1 MIRQQRDGV
10 VYYRFE
16 TLGGAALLQGIFTR
30 LGGVSQGPFA
40 SLNVGHTVGDDPA
53 NVEANLGIIY
63 RVLGVAADAVV
74 TARQVHG
81 DRVALVTAY
90 DGGKIFPETDAL
102 ISDIPGLVLLLRFAD
117 CVPVL
122 CYAPRERAVG
132 LAHAGWQGTVKKIA
146 QKTALEM
153 METFRCRPD
162 DLLVGLGPAIGP
174 CCFEAGPE
182 VIEALRAS
190 HPRAEELLSQV
201 QPDGKAHVDL
211 LQANVQQLAEIGV
224 RRVELAGMC
233 TSCLRHEFYSH
244 RAEAGRTG
252 RFAVAIG
259 LRG

>member
-1 MIRQQRDGV
+1 MIRLQRDGV

-16 TLGGAALLQGIFTR
+16 TLAGACLVQGIFTR

-53 NVEANLGIIY
+53 HVEANLELIY
-63 RVLGVAADAVV
+63 RALGVKAQKVT

-81 DRVALVTAY
+81 DRVEMVTTM
-90 DGGKIFPETDAL
+90 DGGRTFPETDAL
-102 ISDIPGLVLLLRFAD
+102 ITGVPGLVLLLRFAD

-122 CYAPRERAVG
+122 FYAPRQRAVG

-153 METFRCRPD
+153 MRAYGCAPNE
-162 DLLVGLGPAIGP
+162 LLVGLGPAIGP

-182 VIEALRAS
+182 VVEALRAT
-190 HPRAEELLSQV
+190 HPRAEELLSRV

-211 LQANVQQLAEIGV
+211 VQANVQQLAEVGV
-224 RRVELAGMC
+224 DRVELAEMC

-244 RAEAGRTG
+244 RAEGGRTG

-259 LRG
+259 VRG